1 MRCDD
6 DRIRSTRV
14 SGRMR
19 SGSRAPTSRTWTR
32 PECGRGLLMA
42 RGSSEAI
49 AAWIRL
55 AISGA
60 IGRYGEAT
68 AAHAET
74 ALITASRE
82 HEKRPIRSSRAAHAD
97 KEQEPAVRP

>member
-1 MRCDD
+1 
-6 DRIRSTRV
+6 
-14 SGRMR
+14 
-19 SGSRAPTSRTWTR
+19 
-32 PECGRGLLMA
+32 MA

-49 AAWIRL
+49 AAWISL

-97 KEQEPAVRP
+97 KSRSQRSAPEPVPHPRSRSNEI